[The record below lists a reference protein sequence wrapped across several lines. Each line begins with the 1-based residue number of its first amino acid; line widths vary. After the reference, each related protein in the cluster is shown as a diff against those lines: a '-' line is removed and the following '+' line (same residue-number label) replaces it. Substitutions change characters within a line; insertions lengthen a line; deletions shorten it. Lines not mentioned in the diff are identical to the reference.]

1 LFVASFIATIL
12 RERDAYHHVIVAPM
26 NHAFSAWAG
35 WAMAAA
41 AVLVGYVGYGWRG
54 VALAVTVTAF
64 WLLLQFSRALRVLR
78 TASANPVGQVPN
90 AVMFHAKLHKGMRLP
105 AMLKITR
112 SLGNKVGQA
121 EASANDESFSWTD
134 RGGDSVQVR
143 LQAGRLTEWQ
153 LQRRPD
159 PAEPEAPPEREP
171 KAAQDPPA
179 A

>member
-1 LFVASFIATIL
+1 LFIVRIL
-12 RERDAYHHVIVAPM
+12 RERLTAFQAIGPAM

-35 WAMAAA
+35 WAMAMA
-41 AVLVGYVGYGWRG
+41 AVVVGYWGYGWRG

-78 TASANPVGQVPN
+78 TASGNPVGHVPN

-112 SLGNKVGQA
+112 SLGQKVEPAG
-121 EASANDESFSWTD
+121 ASAHDESFRWTD
-134 RGGDSVQVR
+134 TGGDSVQVH
-143 LQAGRLTEWQ
+143 LQAGRLVDWH
-153 LQRRPD
+153 LQRGAVAP
-159 PAEPEAPPEREP
+159 EPGTPPEREP
-171 KAAQDPPA
+171 EAGTAAPEPPA